1 MWFSLQ
7 VYSVVIRDS
16 YFTEQVQKKSMAS
29 YNKIKIEG
37 YRMIRNPTPKKISR
51 IRWMMMSE
59 KSRYTY
65 LWARTVEHL

>member
-1 MWFSLQ
+1 MWSSLQ
-7 VYSVVIRDS
+7 AYSLVIRDI
-16 YFTEQVQKKSMAS
+16 YFAEQVQKKSMAS
-29 YNKIKIEG
+29 YNKIKIER
-37 YRMIRNPTPKKISR
+37 YRMMRNPTPKKISR

>member
-1 MWFSLQ
+1 MWSSLQ
-7 VYSVVIRDS
+7 SYSLIIRDI
-16 YFTEQVQKKSMAS
+16 YFAEQVQKKSMAS
-29 YNKIKIEG
+29 YYKIKIEG

>member
-1 MWFSLQ
+1 MWSSLQ
-7 VYSVVIRDS
+7 SYSLIIRDI
-16 YFTEQVQKKSMAS
+16 YFAEQVQKKSMAS
-29 YNKIKIEG
+29 YNKIKIER
-37 YRMIRNPTPKKISR
+37 YRMMRNPTPKKISR